1 MFENM
6 TDSVVLFILF
16 LVVANPVV
24 YKMVDQILSTCGL
37 DGYIFESDTLGVSM
51 MAVALHAL
59 VFVGV
64 YQLYKTTMTPPE
76 GFTEGDEH
84 EDDFMEN
91 PEDIGD
97 SQMVFDVEDE
107 GDGDEDGEQPG
118 PPEQEQEQEQEQQ
131 EQPGQ
136 GPPEQGQPGQGGES
150 PDLGGFEGFSSSV
163 GSAF

>member
-1 MFENM
+1 MFDNM

-37 DGYIFESDTLGVSM
+37 SGYIFESEVPGVSM

-64 YQLYKTTMTPPE
+64 YQLYKTTMVPPE
-76 GFTEGDEH
+76 GFTEGEAHDE
-84 EDDFMEN
+84 D
-91 PEDIGD
+91 PLVDI
-97 SQMVFDVEDE
+97 FEDE
-107 GDGDEDGEQPG
+107 EVVEVDEVDEVDPPSEEEIESDEQPGQPEQPEQPEQPG
-118 PPEQEQEQEQEQQ
+118 P
-131 EQPGQ
+131 
-136 GPPEQGQPGQGGES
+136 GPGQPGQGGES
-150 PDLGGFEGFSSSV
+150 QDLGGFEGFSSGGM

>member
-76 GFTEGDEH
+76 GFTEGDKH
-84 EDDFMEN
+84 EEEFMED
-91 PEDIGD
+91 PDGIGVP
-97 SQMVFDVEDE
+97 QVFDVGEVEDE
-107 GDGDEDGEQPG
+107 GEGDEGDEDGGQPG
-118 PPEQEQEQEQEQQ
+118 PSEQEQEQEQPEQ
-131 EQPGQ
+131 
-136 GPPEQGQPGQGGES
+136 PEQGQPGQGGES